1 MQIGLTH
8 RQTVLVIYGIAL
20 IFSFI
25 SLLYPI
31 STLWGSILLTIAVL
45 IGLELFVETIG
56 LVGEDRQPLLNGIKK
71 LVKDTTSKEN
81 QGKNDK

>member
-1 MQIGLTH
+1 
-8 RQTVLVIYGIAL
+8 LVIYGLAL

-31 STLWGSILLTIAVL
+31 SPLWGSVLLTVAVL

-56 LVGEDRQPLLNGIKK
+56 LVGPDRQPLLNGIKK
-71 LVKDTTSKEN
+71 LVKDTTSK
-81 QGKNDK
+81 K